1 MDKVGM
7 VRDMR
12 VEFGETPRKIHNLER
27 PRFLVPQNSNSKE
40 FTVYIY
46 IHVITCVYIQYIYIY
61 IYMCVQTISGEKYRF
76 LICFAA
82 GQQFDWDSLERVAR
96 FVF

>member
-46 IHVITCVYIQYIYIY
+46 TCNYMCVYTVYIYIY
-61 IYMCVQTISGEKYRF
+61 VCADHIRREI
-76 LICFAA
+76 
-82 GQQFDWDSLERVAR
+82 
-96 FVF
+96 